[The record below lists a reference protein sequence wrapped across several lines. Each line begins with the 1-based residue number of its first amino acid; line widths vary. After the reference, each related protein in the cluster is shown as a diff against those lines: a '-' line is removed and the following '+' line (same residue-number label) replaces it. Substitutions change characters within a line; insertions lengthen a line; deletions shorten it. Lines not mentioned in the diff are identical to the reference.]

1 MAFGVF
7 IGYFVSETCLLQ
19 KNGSIL
25 ARNPQRGYFGM
36 REGYFG
42 FWSYIGE
49 GLFWISLNLKIYC
62 RGAILEWVEGY
73 FGEGLFW
80 MGSH

>member
-1 MAFGVF
+1 MA
-7 IGYFVSETCLLQ
+7 IEKT
-19 KNGSIL
+19 GSIL
-25 ARNPQRGYFGM
+25 ARNHQRGYFG
-36 REGYFG
+36 FLQI
-42 FWSYIGE
+42 WSYIGK